1 MDSALEKVSNEIESL
16 QRQIKSNKKNLDE
29 YCQELR
35 EKQTL
40 LKELHKEEN
49 ELGIK
54 MQKIIEKCVKIN
66 EGIKQQTNYVQ
77 NAQQNNS
84 SLEQRLISKQNEYKD
99 RKILIEQE
107 EKAKEAFEKSPE
119 GIAYQEFLR
128 QCPQHNKKDRNHS
141 ADWGYYLTRRAQQ
154 FENEWKTYLKANNNG
169 SEYCFLSGLG
179 TFRFHAFPQIHV
191 GPHESDGSN
200 KVNDGRNNFHR
211 CYQWFENNKQLLEN
225 YKASQKAE
233 AEKQKQ
239 QMEKAKVEQQ
249 KKNEEEEKK
258 SAMFRE
264 AVIKLFLEKVGN
276 TMTSEEADAVLGK
289 FHEPQNTHYAQV
301 LRGHHIDTSTNVY
314 LWKNVFK
321 QDSLLAMK
329 VCNRFAQQNEI
340 RVEDAMSLFKEYA
353 AIKYTLPNL
362 NKNTKTRSYIR
373 DVNC

>member
-1 MDSALEKVSNEIESL
+1 MSLEKFSSEIESL
-16 QRQIKSNKKNLDE
+16 ERQIKSNKKNLDE
-29 YCQELR
+29 YCQELQ

-40 LKELHKEEN
+40 LKELHKEEK
-49 ELGIK
+49 ELGMK
-54 MQKIIEKCVKIN
+54 MQKIIEKSVKIN

-77 NAQQNNS
+77 NAQQNLS

-107 EKAKEAFEKSPE
+107 KKAKEAFEKSPE
-119 GIAYQEFLR
+119 GMAYQDFLR
-128 QCPQHNKKDRNHS
+128 QFPQHNTKDRNHS

-169 SEYCFLSGLG
+169 SETCFHTGPGLLR
-179 TFRFHAFPQIHV
+179 TFTFPAFPQIHV

-211 CYQWFENNKQLLEN
+211 CYQWFETNKQLLQN
-225 YKASQKAE
+225 FKASQKAE
-233 AEKQKQ
+233 AEKRQ
-239 QMEKAKVEQQ
+239 QEMEKARVEGQ
-249 KKNEEEEKK
+249 KKYEEEEKK

-264 AVIKLFLEKVGN
+264 AVIKIFLDKVGN
-276 TMTSEEADAVLGK
+276 MMTSEEADAVLGK
-289 FHEPQNTHYAQV
+289 FHEPQYSHHAQV
-301 LRGHHIDTSTNVY
+301 LRGQHIDTSNNVY

-340 RVEDAMSLFKEYA
+340 RVEDAMGLFKEYA
-353 AIKYTLPNL
+353 AIKYILPRAIF
-362 NKNTKTRSYIR
+362 TT
-373 DVNC
+373 